1 MLSSKEECAYY
12 SDMGYAVIFKHECV
26 TGSSVGL
33 VKTQTSGSTPAMSDS
48 VGPAWGHNICIS
60 NKFPKLRLMP
70 QTQGSYSGN
79 HWLEV
84 CVQSVHQGHHW

>member
-48 VGPAWGHNICIS
+48 MGPA
-60 NKFPKLRLMP
+60 
-70 QTQGSYSGN
+70 
-79 HWLEV
+79 
-84 CVQSVHQGHHW
+84 